1 VVELRDGTVHVRAG
15 TRSFA
20 VTEFDKDDARISQ
33 GAIVSNKL
41 LAGAL
46 QHIKREQKKKDTE
59 KLRRL
64 RTKRDRRLLLRRVE
78 ASA

>member
-1 VVELRDGTVHVRAG
+1 LQLRVGS
-15 TRSFA
+15 RSFPF
-20 VTEFDKDDARISQ
+20 TEFNKDDARVTQ

-46 QHIKREQKKKDTE
+46 QQIKEQQAVRDAD

-64 RTKRDRRLLLRRVE
+64 RTHRERQLLLKRT
-78 ASA
+78 AG

>member
-1 VVELRDGTVHVRAG
+1 MGSRPFPFR
-15 TRSFA
+15 
-20 VTEFDKDDARISQ
+20 EFGKEDARVTQ

-46 QHIKREQKKKDTE
+46 QHIKDQQAARDAE

-64 RTKRDRRLLLRRVE
+64 RTHRERKLLLKRIRAAE
-78 ASA
+78 